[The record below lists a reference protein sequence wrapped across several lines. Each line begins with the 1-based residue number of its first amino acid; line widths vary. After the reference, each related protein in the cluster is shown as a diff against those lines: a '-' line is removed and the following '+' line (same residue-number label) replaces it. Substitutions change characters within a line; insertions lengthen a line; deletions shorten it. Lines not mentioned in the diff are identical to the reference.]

1 MGMNAKLKLVIVRA
15 ARTALQ
21 TASGLL
27 ASVALTNINVNVLQG
42 LAITTAVSFFAA
54 LQNGLE
60 QYLSGSTPTE

>member
-1 MGMNAKLKLVIVRA
+1 MNAKLKLVIVRA

-27 ASVALTNINVNVLQG
+27 ASVAVTDINVSLLQG
-42 LAITTAVSFFAA
+42 VAITTAVSFFAA

-60 QYLSGSTPTE
+60 QYLAGSTPSE